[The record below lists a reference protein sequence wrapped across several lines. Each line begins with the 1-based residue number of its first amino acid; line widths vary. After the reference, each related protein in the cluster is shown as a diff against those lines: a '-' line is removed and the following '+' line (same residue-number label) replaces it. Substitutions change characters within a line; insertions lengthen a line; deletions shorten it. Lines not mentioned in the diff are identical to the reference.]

1 MGKIENLEKQIQ
13 ELSDEELVRLRQ
25 WFAEYDAAKWDLQIE
40 ADAKAGKLDR
50 LAEKALRDHAGPT
63 ATNFIKRQP

>member
-25 WFAEYDAAKWDLQIE
+25 WFADYDAAKWDVQIE

-50 LAEKALRDHAGPT
+50 LTEKALRDHAEGRTKPL
-63 ATNFIKRQP
+63 

>member
-13 ELSDEELVRLRQ
+13 ELSDEELARLRQ

-40 ADAKAGKLDR
+40 ADAKAGKLDH
-50 LAEKALRDHAGPT
+50 LAEKALRDHAEGRTKPL
-63 ATNFIKRQP
+63 

>member
-13 ELSDEELVRLRQ
+13 ELSDEELARLRQ

-50 LAEKALRDHAGPT
+50 LAEKALRDHVEGRTKPL
-63 ATNFIKRQP
+63 

>member
-13 ELSDEELVRLRQ
+13 ELSDEELARLRQ

-50 LAEKALRDHAGPT
+50 LAEKALRDHAEGRTKPL
-63 ATNFIKRQP
+63 

>member
-13 ELSDEELVRLRQ
+13 ELSDEELARLRQ
-25 WFAEYDAAKWDLQIE
+25 WFADYDAAKWDLQIE

-50 LAEKALRDHAGPT
+50 LAEKALRDHAEGRTKPL
-63 ATNFIKRQP
+63 